1 MSARS
6 LLVVLVLALLVVFT
20 VVNWGVFVAPTRLSL
35 VVTSVEAPLGVVLL
49 GFIAVLAAVLF
60 AYVLRVQFDALAE
73 GRRQAEELRRQ
84 RDLADKAEASRFTDL
99 RRHIEQEVAGLR
111 DSLQQTE
118 LRFREDLADA
128 TNSLEASVG
137 EVHER
142 LERLSPTPPEKMP

>member
-6 LLVVLVLALLVVFT
+6 LLVVLVVALLVVFT
-20 VVNWGVFVAPTRLSL
+20 VVNWGVFVAPTPLSL

-49 GFIAVLAAVLF
+49 GFTAVLAAVLF
-60 AYVLRVQFDALAE
+60 AYVLKVQFDALAE